1 MTTGFLGRAMRFFT
15 ALTTGNKRAPVVAFP
30 TRYRANRQRGALFLL
45 PCLALCAAFL
55 HPLAAED
62 PAALPRFASL
72 KADEVYMRVGPGKD
86 YPVKW
91 VYVRKDMPIQITD
104 EKDVWRLVR
113 DVDGEEG
120 WIHRVMLS
128 GTRTVIVA
136 GAALATAHDRPDA
149 ASSPVFR
156 AEPGVIAKL
165 GPCEGGWCQVT
176 VADTRGW
183 MAMETLWGVDPRT
196 VPE

>member
-15 ALTTGNKRAPVVAFP
+15 ALTTGNRRVPVVAFP
-30 TRYRANRQRGALFLL
+30 TRYRADRQRGGLFALL
-45 PCLALCAAFL
+45 CLALCAT
-55 HPLAAED
+55 LAADD

-72 KADEVYMRVGPGKD
+72 KADEVYMRLGPGKD
-86 YPVKW
+86 FPVKW

-113 DVDGEEG
+113 DIDGEEG
-120 WIHRVMLS
+120 WIHRVMLT

-136 GAALATAHDRPDA
+136 GTAMATAHDRPDA
-149 ASSPVFR
+149 ASPPVFR

-176 VADTRGW
+176 VAGTKGW

>member
-1 MTTGFLGRAMRFFT
+1 
-15 ALTTGNKRAPVVAFP
+15 
-30 TRYRANRQRGALFLL
+30 
-45 PCLALCAAFL
+45 
-55 HPLAAED
+55 
-62 PAALPRFASL
+62 
-72 KADEVYMRVGPGKD
+72 MRVGPGKD

-136 GAALATAHDRPDA
+136 GAALATAYDRPDA
-149 ASSPVFR
+149 TSAPVFR

-183 MAMETLWGVDPRT
+183 MAIETLWGVDPRT

>member
-1 MTTGFLGRAMRFFT
+1 
-15 ALTTGNKRAPVVAFP
+15 
-30 TRYRANRQRGALFLL
+30 
-45 PCLALCAAFL
+45 
-55 HPLAAED
+55 
-62 PAALPRFASL
+62 
-72 KADEVYMRVGPGKD
+72 MRVGPGKD

-113 DVDGEEG
+113 DIDGEEG

-136 GAALATAHDRPDA
+136 GTMIATAHDRPDA
-149 ASSPVFR
+149 ESAPVFR

-165 GPCEGGWCQVT
+165 GPCEGGWCQIT
-176 VADTRGW
+176 VASARGW